1 MAIPVEPKT
10 SDSLPWL
17 DPTNLD
23 DRLLAS
29 VIEVMRLNAH
39 ASVIVVTRDVNL
51 QNKLEFAR
59 VPFVSPEDLG
69 IEEHR

>member
-1 MAIPVEPKT
+1 MAIPAEPKM

-29 VIEVMRLNAH
+29 VIEVMRLNPH
-39 ASVIVVTRDVNL
+39 ASVVVVTRDVNF
-51 QNKLEFAR
+51 QNKLA
-59 VPFVSPEDLG
+59 
-69 IEEHR
+69 